1 MVERLHSLFTWIKM
15 AINFFEEEIK
25 SSLTNKRKVK
35 EWIKQIASNKG
46 FTIVSLNYIFCSD
59 EYLLDININ
68 YLNHDTYTDVVTFDQ
83 SEKETEIEG
92 DIYIS
97 IDRVKENANTQQTI
111 YKEELLR
118 VLAHGLLHLCGFKDK
133 TKVDKLEMRNEENLS
148 LSLYPPPTVPRGT
161 VK

>member
-1 MVERLHSLFTWIKM
+1 M
-15 AINFFEEEIK
+15 
-25 SSLTNKRKVK
+25 VK
-35 EWIKQIASNKG
+35 EWIKQIAGNKG
-46 FTIVSLNYIFCSD
+46 FKIVTLNYIFCTD

-68 YLNHDTYTDVVTFDQ
+68 YLNHDTYTDIVTFDQ

-97 IDRVKENANTQQTI
+97 IDRVKENANNQQTE

-118 VLAHGLLHLCGFKDK
+118 VLAHGLLHLCGYKDK
-133 TKVDKLEMRNEENLS
+133 TKLDKAEMRNEENLS
-148 LSLYPPPTVPRGT
+148 LSLFPTATVPRGT

>member
-1 MVERLHSLFTWIKM
+1 M

-118 VLAHGLLHLCGFKDK
+118 VLTHGLLHLCGFKDK

>member
-1 MVERLHSLFTWIKM
+1 M

-25 SSLTNKRKVK
+25 SSLTSKRMVK
-35 EWIKQIASNKG
+35 DWIKQIASNKG
-46 FTIVSLNYIFCSD
+46 FKIITLNYIFCTD

-68 YLNHDTYTDVVTFDQ
+68 YLNHDTYTDIVTFDQ
-83 SEKETEIEG
+83 SEKKTEIEG

-97 IDRVKENANTQQTI
+97 IDRVKENAKNQQTE

-118 VLAHGLLHLCGFKDK
+118 VLAHGLLHLCGYKDK
-133 TKVDKLEMRNEENLS
+133 TKSDKAEMRKEENQS
-148 LSLYPPPTVPRGT
+148 LSLYLTPTVPRGT

>member
-1 MVERLHSLFTWIKM
+1 M

-25 SSLTNKRKVK
+25 SSLTSKRMVK
-35 EWIKQIASNKG
+35 DWIKQIASNKG
-46 FTIVSLNYIFCSD
+46 FKIITLNYIFCTD

-68 YLNHDTYTDVVTFDQ
+68 YLNHDTYTDIVTFDQ
-83 SEKETEIEG
+83 SEKKTEIEG

-97 IDRVKENANTQQTI
+97 IDRVKENAKNQQTE

-118 VLAHGLLHLCGFKDK
+118 VLAHGLLHLCGYKDK
-133 TKVDKLEMRNEENLS
+133 TKSDKAEMRKEENQS
-148 LSLYPPPTVPRGT
+148 LSLYQTPTVPRGT